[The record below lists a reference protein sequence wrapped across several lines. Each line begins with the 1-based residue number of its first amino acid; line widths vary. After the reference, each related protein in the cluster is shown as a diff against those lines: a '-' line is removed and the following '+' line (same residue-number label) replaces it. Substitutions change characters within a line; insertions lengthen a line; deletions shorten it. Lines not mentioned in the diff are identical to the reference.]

1 MALGVRELTLVLRA
15 RDEASRTLRGFK
27 GALGEVDA
35 AVASSA
41 SRSLAAGIALTTAG
55 IGITSLGV
63 SGIKAFSDMADAA
76 SDYDQQAAK
85 TLTQTDGIGASL
97 DQLKDIGRDIAKQL
111 PVNFK
116 EVQDSLYDI
125 FSSMD
130 VNVPQAKKLLAGIG
144 QAAVAGQVDM
154 ETAGRGII
162 EVLNAYKMP
171 AEDVNKVNDTMFQ
184 LVRKGVGTYGQF
196 SNTIGRSIP
205 SAVKAG
211 QSFEDMAGG
220 MAFLTRRGL
229 STAMASTALG
239 RAFDALSKTKTQ
251 QNFKEI
257 GISMTDA
264 EGRFRPF
271 ADIMED
277 LRKKLEGLTPA
288 AKAAKLE
295 ELFKGS
301 GGTVQAMRAI
311 SHAVDD
317 SGGSLQ
323 KLTADMKN
331 SKGAAKE
338 AYDVM
343 SKTPQAKVQELKNQ
357 YEVMRTELGDKVL
370 PIKMK
375 LVEILTKIL
384 NAFNNLSPGV
394 KDFIVKFLMI
404 ATVVA
409 TVVGIIMTIV
419 GLFLAFSA
427 AAALA
432 GTSLGAIALACAP
445 VIAAIAA
452 IVAIGVLVVK
462 NWSTI
467 KAWAIATWG
476 SLQKQMQPAVQALQ
490 RLWGEIQKLGSLI
503 WSVVG
508 PAVRDFWNSISKGAQ
523 DAWAKIQPAV
533 AGLWA
538 ALQNLGANV
547 GRIVTSIA
555 NFLGGLVR
563 FLQSVFVPVFAWLWN
578 IIGPIFRSFGEVVG
592 NVVGMIGNLLG
603 NLINIIKDVINL
615 VVALFTGQWSQA
627 WHSMLDIVSS
637 IVNMIVTILK
647 SLWDSVVSIVKGLV
661 QAVIGFFT
669 NLWDTLVGHSIIPD
683 MVRAIIDWFGRL
695 PGEVLNFI
703 TGLVSSIINWF
714 SNLAINALA
723 KTAELVN
730 GVANWF
736 AQLPGR
742 VLSFVVG
749 MVGSVISWH
758 NTMALKAAAK
768 VSELVNGVVHWFS
781 GLPGKVISFV
791 SSLVSQVVN
800 WFANLSIKVMAK
812 VISMI
817 GSITSWF
824 SGLPGKVMSAI
835 SSLAGKLLS
844 AGASWMI
851 KTLAGINSKAG
862 EVWSFFSGLPG
873 KVVGLVGNLGGT
885 LFSAGT
891 DLIGGFIRG
900 IVSKAGDIV
909 GVIKSKVTSVIPG
922 FVKSALGIHS
932 PSTVMAELAKWIP
945 AGFAQGIKGNAGQ
958 VSAAMSALLANV
970 RQAYNKKQISKAFY
984 THAKDLIATEKAQL
998 LLALKNRE
1006 AAGKAASK
1014 QDKEAAKRA
1023 KDRAAA
1029 AKKAAAAAA
1038 KAAKERAAA
1047 AEKARKAMNNIATYI
1062 NADYIKGLTGTEKN
1076 IQTVSAGLIKKL
1088 GDALNAKAITKS
1100 KYDSL
1105 VKQVQAGEKRL
1116 LSIATQRDAVAARLK
1131 AAQENLAN
1139 QIKLRDDL
1147 YNKIM
1152 DSTKQLRDI
1161 TEFGSENNADVT
1173 SAGIIEGMQ
1182 NNLAKI
1188 KKWQADMATLKR
1200 MGISSSLY
1208 QQLLEAGPEKGE
1220 SIANAL
1226 IQGGT
1231 AAIQKVNILQGQLDA
1246 SANAMSTAAANSM
1259 YGAGIS
1265 AAQGLVKGLQS
1276 QQAALNKAMENMAD
1290 ALVKSLKKQLGIK
1303 SPSTVMA
1310 KLGGYAGDGW
1320 IVGIKQKLSDIE
1332 RAGLDMANASIQ
1344 NPIRKPVLPVVL
1356 DSSHRMRTGPVYGL
1370 NRPHQDLRPTEN
1382 NFNINVNTQEI
1393 DPTKHAAAL
1402 GYEIA
1407 RSLGR

>member
-1 MALGVRELTLVLRA
+1 MALGVRELTLILRA
-15 RDEASRTLRGFK
+15 RDEASRTLRGFR
-27 GALGEVDA
+27 GSLGELDA
-35 AVASSA
+35 ATAASA
-41 SRSLAAGIALTTAG
+41 SRSLAAGMALTTAG
-55 IGITSLGV
+55 IGITSMGV
-63 SGIKAFSDMADAA
+63 AGIKAFSDMADAA

-85 TLTQTDGIGASL
+85 TLTQTDGVGASL
-97 DQLKDIGRDIAKQL
+97 EQLKDIGRDIAKQL

-257 GISMTDA
+257 GIAMTDA
-264 EGRFRPF
+264 QGRFRPF
-271 ADIMED
+271 SDIMLD

-288 AKAAKLE
+288 ARAAKLE

-357 YEVMRTELGDKVL
+357 YEVMRTELGDRVL
-370 PIKMK
+370 PVKMK
-375 LVEILTKIL
+375 LVEILSKIL
-384 NAFNNLSPGV
+384 NAFNNLSPQV

-452 IVAIGVLVVK
+452 VVAIGILIVK
-462 NWSTI
+462 NWSSI
-467 KAWAIATWG
+467 KKWAQDTWG
-476 SLQKQMQPAVQALQ
+476 NLQKQMEPAVRAFQ
-490 RLWGEIQKLGSLI
+490 RLWATLKELGAKLWAVI
-503 WSVVG
+503 G
-508 PAVRDFWNSISKGAQ
+508 PAFRDIWQSISRGAQ
-523 DAWAKIQPAV
+523 EAWAKIGPAIS
-533 AGLWA
+533 GLWK
-538 ALQNLGANV
+538 ALQNFGNNV
-547 GRIVTSIA
+547 GRIATSIG
-555 NFLGGLVR
+555 NFLNGLTKAAI
-563 FLQSVFVPVFAWLWN
+563 PWLVAAFQILWK
-578 IIGPIFRSFGEVVG
+578 IVGPIFRALGEVIG
-592 NVVGMIGNLLG
+592 NVVGIIGNVLG
-603 NLINIIKDVINL
+603 NLINVIKDIVNL
-615 VVALFTGQWSQA
+615 VVALFTGQWQQA
-627 WHSMLDIVSS
+627 WHSFLDIVSS
-637 IVNMIVTILK
+637 IVNIVVTVFK
-647 SLWDSVVSIVKGLV
+647 GLWDSIVSIVKGIV
-661 QAVIGFFT
+661 QGVIGFFT
-669 NLWDTLVGHSIIPD
+669 MLWDTLVGHSIIPD
-683 MVRAIIDWFGRL
+683 MVNAIISWFQQL
-695 PGEVLNFI
+695 PGRVISFI
-703 TGLVSSIINWF
+703 SSLVTSAINWF
-714 SNLAINALA
+714 SNLAINALV
-723 KTAELVN
+723 KIAELVN
-730 GVANWF
+730 GVVNWF
-736 AQLPGR
+736 AGLPGK
-742 VLSFVVG
+742 VLSFISSL
-749 MVGSVISWH
+749 VGSALNWFGNFAVQA
-758 NTMALKAAAK
+758 ALKAAQL
-768 VSELVNGVVHWFS
+768 VSGVVNWFAS
-781 GLPGKVISFV
+781 LPGKVISFIV
-791 SSLVSQVVN
+791 SLVGSALT
-800 WFANLSIKVMAK
+800 WFGNLEIKVIAK
-812 VISMI
+812 VISLI
-817 GSITSWF
+817 NSAVTWF

-844 AGASWMI
+844 AGASWLT
-851 KTLAGINSKAG
+851 KTLAGINSTAG
-862 EVWSFFSGLPG
+862 GVWSFFSGLPG
-873 KVVGLVGNLGGT
+873 RVISALGNLGGT
-885 LFSAGT
+885 LLSAGS

-909 GVIKSKVTSVIPG
+909 GTIRDKVTSVIPG
-922 FVKSALGIHS
+922 FIKDALGIHS
-932 PSTVMAELAKWIP
+932 PSRVMIELAKWIP

-970 RQAYNKKQISKAFY
+970 RQAYDKKQISKAFY
-984 THAKDLIATEKAQL
+984 THAKDLIATEKSQL
-998 LLALKNRE
+998 ILALKNRE
-1006 AAGKAASK
+1006 AASKAASK
-1014 QDKEAAKRA
+1014 QDKDAAKRA

-1029 AKKAAAAAA
+1029 AKKAAAEAAKRA
-1038 KAAKERAAA
+1038 KAAAAA
-1047 AEKARKAMNNIATYI
+1047 AEKARKAMNNVTTYI
-1062 NADYIKGLTGTEKN
+1062 NADYIKGLAGTEKN

-1105 VKQVQAGEKRL
+1105 VKQIQSGESKL
-1116 LSIATQRDAVAARLK
+1116 LAIATKRDAITARLK
-1131 AAQENLAN
+1131 AAQDNLAN

-1173 SAGIIEGMQ
+1173 SNSIIEGMQ
-1182 NNLAKI
+1182 SNLAKI
-1188 KKWQADMATLKR
+1188 KKWQSDMATLKR
-1200 MGISSSLY
+1200 MGISNALY

-1246 SANAMSTAAANSM
+1246 SANAMATGAANSM

-1310 KLGGYAGDGW
+1310 KLGGFAGDGW
-1320 IVGIKQKLSDIE
+1320 ILGIKQKLSDIE

-1344 NPIRKPVLPVVL
+1344 SPIKKPALPVVL
-1356 DSSHRMRTGPVYGL
+1356 NSSGRMRTGPVYGM
-1370 NRPHQDLRPTEN
+1370 NGPRQDLRPNEN
-1382 NFNINVNTQEI
+1382 NFAITVNTQEI

-1407 RSLGR
+1407 RSLGQ